1 MPSNSAFAIQLRFL
15 CLTCAADLLEPTIY
29 GADYYAPGVQGNAAP
44 SSKGDSVR
52 RKLVGSGRYSK
63 RFFTA
68 AAVLPSL

>member
-1 MPSNSAFAIQLRFL
+1 M
-15 CLTCAADLLEPTIY
+15 Y
-29 GADYYAPGVQGNAAP
+29 GADYYAPGLQGNAAP

-63 RFFTA
+63 RFFIA